1 MAADDWHLKQNKK
14 PLQRVTNM
22 NKQDEPTEAQPCK
35 ALTGLWELHGTYVS
49 GYIILHHTILVNI

>member
-1 MAADDWHLKQNKK
+1 MFGINRLYNIFYNLYIKK

-35 ALTGLWELHGTYVS
+35 ALTGL
-49 GYIILHHTILVNI
+49 